1 MCRELKQIIE
11 FLQSIYPRN
20 YFEKVIRTRANRL
33 SPILDELTVEQF
45 RTIELVDL
53 EKAKE
58 MKSGNW

>member
-1 MCRELKQIIE
+1 MKQIIE